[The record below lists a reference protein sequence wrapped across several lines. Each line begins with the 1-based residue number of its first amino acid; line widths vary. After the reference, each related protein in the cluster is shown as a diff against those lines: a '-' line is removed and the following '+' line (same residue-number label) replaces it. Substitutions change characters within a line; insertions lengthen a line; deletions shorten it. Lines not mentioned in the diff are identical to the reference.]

1 MVSLLLIAWT
11 SWLSHMIPS
20 RVDIYLG
27 ITHDRVKRK
36 LIQFN
41 RLGFV
46 SLGDNISTDYC
57 VRELKSINIGYN
69 AEYIRL
75 VLSDCHK
82 NKLNHQNQV
91 GLAAIRVIGRK
102 LEGHEERNVSRA
114 TANSISSMRS
124 DEADLDIKRSKIDEQ
139 LSTWIDSLSEQKKL
153 CVQAEDYQGARIY
166 KQWSR
171 TLLALANEIEELE
184 VEKLRA
190 VNVED
195 FDEAERLKLVIR
207 DKTMDAQLQMA
218 KSGIQIA
225 DDGTILLDR
234 YDYQIEK
241 QSDSS
246 VSDGVSSTGDHVNE
260 TGSYSSTTASIASV
274 ENPPTSSIHQ
284 TFIPTLRTSKILR
297 KSSSRSLK
305 SSSSMTV
312 SSRMANSVQS
322 NAVSP
327 PPIASL
333 KASAISSD
341 PHSQPLISFTPS
353 PGAQSPELKSNTHI
367 IPRPSMIPTK
377 SEDTKTALRANPKPV
392 NTIRAIPSRIPS
404 PKDKHT
410 QVTDDG
416 DIIKEATATLGQS
429 AIQEPA
435 KEDSPPRRG
444 TVAKLERQLAE
455 LRLMAAGSGQIQTRF
470 SSESNI
476 PKATT
481 MLKKPSV
488 ETFKSTA
495 APATHVDSGNS
506 TTVVA
511 TEKKTTTTTH
521 KPVKPKNGL
530 ARNASYAK
538 SKDRTL
544 KAQSKVK
551 SHTRDDDRPNTKN
564 TQNTR
569 KKTEDKKK
577 SSTCIFCEEQN
588 DSFNEDTL
596 NRHGSDIYY
605 KKEDVLI
612 THDLAP
618 ALAGLPAQLYVRTSA
633 DSERSLFHSARMG
646 ISRDSR
652 HKRSATG
659 AKRAQYRKKRKFELG
674 RQAANTKLGPKR
686 VHEVRVRGGNKK
698 YRALRLDAGN
708 FSWGSENCT
717 RKTRVLTVVYNAS
730 NNELVRTNTLVKGA
744 VIQVDATPFRQWYE
758 AHYAQTL
765 GKKKGTKAA
774 ETEATTE
781 KKSNHVQ
788 RKLASRKADAKVDSL
803 VEDQFTAGRLYAKIS
818 SRPGQSGRCDGYILE
833 GQELEFYVRKL
844 KARK

>member
-1 MVSLLLIAWT
+1 MCERTFSLLQY
-11 SWLSHMIPS
+11 S
-20 RVDIYLG
+20 
-27 ITHDRVKRK
+27 
-36 LIQFN
+36 
-41 RLGFV
+41 
-46 SLGDNISTDYC
+46 
-57 VRELKSINIGYN
+57 
-69 AEYIRL
+69 
-75 VLSDCHK
+75 VLMY
-82 NKLNHQNQV
+82 
-91 GLAAIRVIGRK
+91 G
-102 LEGHEERNVSRA
+102 
-114 TANSISSMRS
+114 
-124 DEADLDIKRSKIDEQ
+124 
-139 LSTWIDSLSEQKKL
+139 
-153 CVQAEDYQGARIY
+153 
-166 KQWSR
+166 
-171 TLLALANEIEELE
+171 
-184 VEKLRA
+184 
-190 VNVED
+190 
-195 FDEAERLKLVIR
+195 
-207 DKTMDAQLQMA
+207 QLQ
-218 KSGIQIA
+218 
-225 DDGTILLDR
+225 
-234 YDYQIEK
+234 DYQIEK

-284 TFIPTLRTSKILR
+284 TFIPTLRPSKILR

-511 TEKKTTTTTH
+511 TEKKVKFVNHVFSLQHSITQLSLTWQTTTTTH

-551 SHTRDDDRPNTKN
+551 SHTRDDDRRRCYYFLLSEMRT
-564 TQNTR
+564 TR
-569 KKTEDKKK
+569 T
-577 SSTCIFCEEQN
+577 
-588 DSFNEDTL
+588 
-596 NRHGSDIYY
+596 
-605 KKEDVLI
+605 
-612 THDLAP
+612 
-618 ALAGLPAQLYVRTSA
+618 
-633 DSERSLFHSARMG
+633 
-646 ISRDSR
+646 
-652 HKRSATG
+652 
-659 AKRAQYRKKRKFELG
+659 
-674 RQAANTKLGPKR
+674 
-686 VHEVRVRGGNKK
+686 
-698 YRALRLDAGN
+698 
-708 FSWGSENCT
+708 
-717 RKTRVLTVVYNAS
+717 
-730 NNELVRTNTLVKGA
+730 
-744 VIQVDATPFRQWYE
+744 
-758 AHYAQTL
+758 
-765 GKKKGTKAA
+765 
-774 ETEATTE
+774 
-781 KKSNHVQ
+781 
-788 RKLASRKADAKVDSL
+788 
-803 VEDQFTAGRLYAKIS
+803 
-818 SRPGQSGRCDGYILE
+818 
-833 GQELEFYVRKL
+833 
-844 KARK
+844 